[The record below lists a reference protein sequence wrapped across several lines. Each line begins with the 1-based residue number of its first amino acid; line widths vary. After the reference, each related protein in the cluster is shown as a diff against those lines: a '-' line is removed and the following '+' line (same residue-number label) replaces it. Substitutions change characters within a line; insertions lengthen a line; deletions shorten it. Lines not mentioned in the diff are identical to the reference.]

1 MKELLRKVPQKRSDI
16 YNYKVDWE
24 LVDKHHILKDK
35 ILPWVK
41 QKSIELLG
49 EEEGVFIN
57 AIMSKLM
64 VKESAYNIEAKI
76 EKALEEKAEVGMSL
90 PIGRRL

>member
-1 MKELLRKVPQKRSDI
+1 MPQKRSDI
-16 YNYKVDWE
+16 YNYKIDWD
-24 LVDKHHILKDK
+24 LVEKHNILKEK

-41 QKSIELLG
+41 AKSVELLG

-76 EKALEEKAEVGMSL
+76 EKALEEKAEVSSW
-90 PIGRRL
+90 